1 MNIQKFEDYL
11 SLSVHLPNRKQA
23 QYLIEKGVVIDSNI
37 PNVDTEVL
45 NKAIDYFGTP
55 EQIDKTIE
63 ELSELT
69 KALLKERYA
78 RMTEH
83 HTEAIDNVCEE
94 LADAII
100 MLNQIAIIFTE
111 RYHAFRREELQRMI
125 DFKIERLKGKLEKG
139 GVQE

>member
-1 MNIQKFEDYL
+1 MNIKEL
-11 SLSVHLPNRKQA
+11 EELLALSVHFPNHYQA
-23 QYLIEKGVVIDSNI
+23 RYLIEKGVVIDSNM

-45 NKAIDYFGTP
+45 NKAIDHFGTP

-83 HTEAIDNVCEE
+83 HNEAISNVCEE

-111 RYHAFRREELQRMI
+111 RYHAFKREELQRMI
-125 DFKIERLKGKLEKG
+125 DFKIERLKGRL
-139 GVQE
+139 

>member
-1 MNIQKFEDYL
+1 MTKGKQMNIQKFEDYL
-11 SLSVHLPNRKQA
+11 SLSVHLPNYKQA
-23 QYLIEKGVVIDSNI
+23 QYLIEKGVVIDSNM

-45 NKAIDYFGTP
+45 NKAIDHFGTP

-63 ELSELT
+63 ELSELQ

-78 RMTEH
+78 RMTDNH
-83 HTEAIDNVCEE
+83 NEAISNVCEE

-100 MLNQIAIIFTE
+100 MLNQLEIIFTE

-125 DFKIERLKGKLEKG
+125 DFKIERLKTRL
-139 GVQE
+139 